1 MTTEPRGS
9 DVTAMR
15 DAITVAG
22 KVRLDSDEVWS
33 LWCAA
38 VPRLAGAAE
47 QRQVLARSLELLAD
61 ALIIEL
67 PTSPQSRMTA
77 ARLPRYVTV
86 PSARRD
92 ARVHSWKSYPWL
104 RRLGWISSL
113 RHVTDDVFHD
123 LVAINEWLVGLG
135 ERTIPVVPVRYRSAE
150 ILGREKR
157 FDELAKTSLF
167 GPGRLGF
174 DLLSCRRIAPPL
186 AAAEVGAGADVLVV
200 ENSDTYWVV
209 LDALR
214 GVDGHGIGVVAW
226 GSGRSFPSQVESLGV
241 DVAGRGP
248 VNGTTWYWGD
258 FDPVGIEIALAA
270 SRTTDKITVEPAVG
284 LWSAMADVPVQGCG
298 KHDWARTDGADWL
311 GDELWARLDHV
322 RARRGRIAQER
333 VAVDVVTSWASQLA
347 S

>member
-1 MTTEPRGS
+1 MASEPRVS
-9 DVTAMR
+9 DVAAMR
-15 DAITVAG
+15 DAIAAAG

-33 LWCAA
+33 LWCGA
-38 VPRLAGAAE
+38 VPRLAGAVE

-61 ALIIEL
+61 ALVIEL
-67 PTSPQSRMTA
+67 PTSQQSRMTA

-92 ARVHSWKSYPWL
+92 TRVHSWKSYPWL

-113 RHVTDDVFHD
+113 RHVADDVFDD
-123 LVAINEWLVGLG
+123 LVAINEWLVGVA
-135 ERTIPVVPVRYRSAE
+135 ERTIPIVPVRYRSAE

-214 GVDGHGIGVVAW
+214 GVGGHGIGVVAW

-248 VNGTTWYWGD
+248 VRGTTWYWGD
-258 FDPVGIEIALAA
+258 YDPVGIEIALAA

-298 KHDWARTDGADWL
+298 EHDWARVDGADWL
-311 GDELWARLDHV
+311 GNELWARLHHV
-322 RARRGRIAQER
+322 RAQRGRIAQER
-333 VAVDVVTSWASQLA
+333 VAVDVVTSWARHLA
-347 S
+347 N